1 MKEMTGVFWCMGRKR
16 REDLEMSFRMPKG
29 TKTCQ
34 LLGNLSAAEDS
45 ELCGNYTFWSQQP
58 CPPHM
63 VRCLGSFNG
72 QCNTKP
78 NSNDDSGADWNT
90 AVNIQCQDGSIQF
103 VSKSPCKEK
112 CKFKGA
118 PVCLEK
124 EHRCD
129 QIPNCDDGRDENDC
143 REEYLRKGLT
153 HPDADF
159 ECESPKFNSETFPN
173 ASVWIWAVR
182 CDGNPTCWRE
192 LDEEG
197 CDLGIII
204 IYVVGT

>member
-1 MKEMTGVFWCMGRKR
+1 
-16 REDLEMSFRMPKG
+16 MPQG
-29 TKTCQ
+29 TTTCQ
-34 LLGNLSAAEDS
+34 LLGNLNVAEDL
-45 ELCGNYTFWSQQP
+45 ELCGNYTFWSQHP
-58 CPPHM
+58 CPPTTF
-63 VRCLGSFNG
+63 RCMGSFNG
-72 QCNTKP
+72 ECVDKKE
-78 NSNDDSGADWNT
+78 
-90 AVNIQCQDGSIQF
+90 QCQDGSIRF
-103 VSKSPCKEK
+103 PTEKTCKEE
-112 CKFKGA
+112 CKFKGTQ
-118 PVCLEK
+118 VCLEK

-129 QIPNCDDGRDENDC
+129 QIPNCDDGRDENKC

-159 ECESPKFNSETFPN
+159 ECESPKFNSENFPN

-204 IYVVGT
+204 FYVVGNRSCAMSVSG